1 MTTAAVALPAGADPE
16 FSDGEWEA
24 DIDSPT
30 GYYRCVWSPEFGTD
44 GVRVVATQYR
54 DGTLGTADEA
64 PHVSLGSGEAITT
77 AEARQAAA
85 ALTAA
90 ADLADKWAVG
100 R

>member
-54 DGTLGTADEA
+54 DGTLGTAEHTGA
-64 PHVSLGSGEAITT
+64 PTPFDVELDFEEKGGTRTTRLRGANIAWGPGSPS
-77 AEARQAAA
+77 R
-85 ALTAA
+85 
-90 ADLADKWAVG
+90 
-100 R
+100 